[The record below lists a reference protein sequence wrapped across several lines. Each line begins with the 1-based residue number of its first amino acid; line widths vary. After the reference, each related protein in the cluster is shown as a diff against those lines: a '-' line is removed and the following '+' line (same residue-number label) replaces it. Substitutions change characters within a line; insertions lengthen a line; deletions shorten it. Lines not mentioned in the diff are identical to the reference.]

1 MIYGKETKVAT
12 VNLNPWLFTN
22 SYVHTTSY
30 YQVLQLKF
38 FSGRV
43 LQQCFRWASLL
54 REGGASPTLS
64 APLYINHSYQS
75 ELFFLR
81 HTISSV
87 WNSLQRANG
96 SEGESQ
102 NTVYCN
108 DLSADHRKWQALFQ
122 EYYQFQ

>member
-1 MIYGKETKVAT
+1 MT
-12 VNLNPWLFTN
+12 
-22 SYVHTTSY
+22 YVITRY
-30 YQVLQLKF
+30 YQALQLKF
-38 FSGRV
+38 FIVTECFSSVFAGLLCLGR
-43 LQQCFRWASLL
+43 
-54 REGGASPTLS
+54 GASPTLS

-96 SEGESQ
+96 SEGESE